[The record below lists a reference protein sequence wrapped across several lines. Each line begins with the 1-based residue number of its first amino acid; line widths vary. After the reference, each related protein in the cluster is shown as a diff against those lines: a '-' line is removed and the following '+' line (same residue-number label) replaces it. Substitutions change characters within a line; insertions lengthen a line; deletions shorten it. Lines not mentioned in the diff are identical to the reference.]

1 MAYQSHT
8 AHSHE
13 PTKAQRND
21 DEQQVASTPQGPNQQ
36 ANDERCGNGDGPNA
50 VCLYLRGIVYGY
62 HGCSRSGEMHT
73 RHARLDASRHTV
85 NLLNEQRI
93 AVGFARSVW
102 RSEHGHSVAV
112 VGRKD
117 IAIVQFVT
125 QGVATGLK
133 STKQGRKKTQG
144 VAFDVLRNHPTRGE

>member
-1 MAYQSHT
+1 M
-8 AHSHE
+8 
-13 PTKAQRND
+13 
-21 DEQQVASTPQGPNQQ
+21 
-36 ANDERCGNGDGPNA
+36 
-50 VCLYLRGIVYGY
+50 
-62 HGCSRSGEMHT
+62 
-73 RHARLDASRHTV
+73 
-85 NLLNEQRI
+85 
-93 AVGFARSVW
+93 
-102 RSEHGHSVAV
+102 AV